1 MCELISLSMVFFLS
15 FSFGIDHPLFLN
27 FIMQGVS
34 VNNIIQGLVLQGNI
48 LKKEHLLALFLLI
61 CIRLLFAHYSANLI
75 FEASIC
81 QLNLSQKALMG
92 RNKRQRTQT
101 TAQL

>member
-48 LKKEHLLALFLLI
+48 LKTP
-61 CIRLLFAHYSANLI
+61 AHSFPAHMDQI
-75 FEASIC
+75 T
-81 QLNLSQKALMG
+81 LS
-92 RNKRQRTQT
+92 
-101 TAQL
+101 